1 MFSETSKYR
10 ALTEQYCGGCG
21 IDIAS
26 GGIPVVPWAW
36 QLELPKEKYASY
48 HGTDDCGP
56 IQLRGD
62 ACTIQVDSGSLN
74 FVYASHL
81 LEDFEDWE
89 PPLREWSR
97 LLKKGGYLIVLLPDK
112 VLWKQATERGQP
124 PNVAHKHE
132 GTVGE
137 LSTYAPRLGLEI
149 IEDRLTSLDEND
161 YSILFVGRKI

>member
-10 ALTEQYCGGCG
+10 SLTEQYCGGCG

-36 QLELPKEKYASY
+36 QLELPKERYASY
-48 HGTDDCGP
+48 HGTNDCGP

-62 ACTIQVDSGSLN
+62 AATIQVDSGSLD

-137 LSTYAPRLGLEI
+137 LSTYAEKIGCVVV
-149 IEDRLTSLDEND
+149 EDRLTNLFDGD
-161 YSILFVGRKI
+161 YSIIGVFKKL